1 MALMKLKVIGQID
14 NLQMVGLERK
24 KKYPDQDI
32 LKPKEELQE
41 NDQPFF
47 YSYKGQGK
55 YTHIMHD
62 SGSVGAFQRIF
73 GYNSNP
79 NYVELF
85 AWLASLLLG
94 LTFWRRFYA

>member
-1 MALMKLKVIGQID
+1 
-14 NLQMVGLERK
+14 
-24 KKYPDQDI
+24 
-32 LKPKEELQE
+32 
-41 NDQPFF
+41 
-47 YSYKGQGK
+47 
-55 YTHIMHD
+55 MHD
-62 SGSVGAFQRIF
+62 SGSVGAFLKGFF